1 MQPLSSLGN
10 GLFEGDTEFYLQV
23 FFLFYFLS
31 ITSWSIT
38 WISLQFR
45 YFSTLNREKQ
55 VNDHKLR
62 FHFWPD
68 SQTVLEQIQRN
79 LLQWT
84 LNLHKVEQTGWSCLS
99 LWALLLSAGVH
110 QPESWNYSWSLP
122 NFSWPAWESVFLL
135 STGQS
140 ILGRTLFLRRRIPAE
155 TRAPRSPSMAALAC
169 VFLASKWM
177 NSSIV
182 RVLLTK

>member
-99 LWALLLSAGVH
+99 LWALLLSAAVH

-122 NFSWPAWESVFLL
+122 SFSWPAWECQFSCWWPASPFLEGRCFSDRESL
-135 STGQS
+135 LKQELPGLLQWMHRHVTFLHPNEW
-140 ILGRTLFLRRRIPAE
+140 ILQ
-155 TRAPRSPSMAALAC
+155 
-169 VFLASKWM
+169 
-177 NSSIV
+177 
-182 RVLLTK
+182 